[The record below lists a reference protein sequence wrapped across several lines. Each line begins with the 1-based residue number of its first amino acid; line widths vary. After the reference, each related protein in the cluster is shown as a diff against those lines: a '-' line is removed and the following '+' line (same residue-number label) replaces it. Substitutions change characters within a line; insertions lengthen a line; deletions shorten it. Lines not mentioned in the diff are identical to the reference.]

1 LSADS
6 KKPRKKQKEDAATSP
21 YAPGTP
27 PAEIAKPCGRRFLY
41 SLSRFPF
48 YRKAEGVSMKN
59 PNMCSDSDKQELDL
73 LEGMIESKNR
83 YRKIIQAAIAKWV
96 RDFQNGVI
104 EITTVEDLRTL
115 IQIDMELQK
124 GLRVD
129 QQRQKNRMR
138 GGG

>member
-1 LSADS
+1 
-6 KKPRKKQKEDAATSP
+6 
-21 YAPGTP
+21 
-27 PAEIAKPCGRRFLY
+27 
-41 SLSRFPF
+41 
-48 YRKAEGVSMKN
+48 MKN
-59 PNMCSDSDKQELDL
+59 PNVCSDSDKQELDL

-129 QQRQKNRMR
+129 RQRQKNRMR

>member
-1 LSADS
+1 
-6 KKPRKKQKEDAATSP
+6 
-21 YAPGTP
+21 
-27 PAEIAKPCGRRFLY
+27 
-41 SLSRFPF
+41 
-48 YRKAEGVSMKN
+48 MKN
-59 PNMCSDSDKQELDL
+59 TNTRSGSVEQELDL

-96 RDFQNGVI
+96 RDFQDGVI
-104 EITTVEDLRTL
+104 QIRTVEDLRTL

-124 GLRVD
+124 GLRAD